1 MAKSI
6 VNAKNGSQSF
16 GTSLREVKTYM
27 FDQYE
32 QIAIN
37 ARSLALSFKID
48 KPLAWTCNLNVI
60 FWLSITVFNLF
71 IFKLQKIH
79 WHEQLFFFSRN
90 LHKECHSIHHMK
102 NFDLKTNLSPG
113 WVESL

>member
-6 VNAKNGSQSF
+6 VNAKKRIAVFWHFTQK
-16 GTSLREVKTYM
+16 VKTYM

-32 QIAIN
+32 QIAKN